1 MKEYRQV
8 LNFTYKNQEYVMYL
22 DNDNKRFFLKVI
34 DGQFAYLTDKEFA
47 ELTIFFASNP
57 KIMKVVGKKKI
68 KLIPSIVSG
77 GITTILSFSVLTG
90 CFKSSEIQV
99 DNLFPSRA
107 TSEIVTDVED
117 FKNIMSLS
125 DSHTLDSE
133 NDTYEYK
140 DNTLYIYDKDFLD
153 LVMEKEN
160 ITYDMLCR
168 QIDRNNCIPPEFKSV
183 LYDYCLALT
192 TKHPNV
198 DLRVFYNNLKTL
210 EVETCTSE
218 EIEVKTG
225 ISGSYGCYDSS
236 KNEIY
241 VIKNYDYN
249 NDLWA
254 HQVIFHEL
262 THCAI
267 IGNYEIDGL
276 KVKVQ
281 PEGPKFNNEITSE
294 ALTTLFTVSLFDYE
308 ENGLAYQLQSNYHKI
323 MLDCLDDNYSLDD
336 YFNHSLSYFEN
347 ALNKYN
353 GNDDAAVILELI
365 QTQFKDYHSTLINA
379 SKEEYYP
386 IIGYVCD
393 MYYKSHISPYME
405 YDEMIDVAETLYS
418 KVSRYVPNEYKIEKK
433 QFYDHLDNYLQYV
446 NKDRTR

>member
-8 LNFTYKNQEYVMYL
+8 LKFNYKNHEYVMLL
-22 DNDNKRFFLKVI
+22 DNDNKRFFLKI
-34 DGQFAYLTDKEFA
+34 IGDKLTYLTDE
-47 ELTIFFASNP
+47 EYIDLTIFFASNP

-68 KLIPSIVSG
+68 KLIPSIISG
-77 GITTILSFSVLTG
+77 GITTILTFSVLTS
-90 CFKSSEIQV
+90 CFKSSENQV
-99 DNLFPSRA
+99 NNLFPDKT
-107 TSEIVTDVED
+107 TSEIVKDEED

-125 DSHTLDSE
+125 DSQTIDSE

-140 DNTLYIYDKDFLD
+140 GHTLYIYDKDYLD
-153 LVMEKEN
+153 LVFKNEN
-160 ITYDMLCR
+160 ITYGMLCR
-168 QIDRNNCIPPEFKSV
+168 QIDMNVNIPSDFKSI

-218 EIEVKTG
+218 EIELKTG
-225 ISGSYGCYDSS
+225 ISDSYGCYDSF
-236 KNEIY
+236 KNKIY
-241 VIKNYDYN
+241 VIKDFDYN

-267 IGNYEIDGL
+267 IGNYEIDGR
-276 KVKVQ
+276 KVRVQ
-281 PEGPKFNNEITSE
+281 PEGSKFNNEITSE

-308 ENGLAYQLQSNYHKI
+308 ENSLSYQLQSNFHKI
-323 MLDCLDDNYSLDD
+323 MLDCLGDNYSLDD

-353 GNDDAAVILELI
+353 GSEDAAVILELI
-365 QTQFKDYHSTLINA
+365 QTQFKDYHSTMINV

-386 IIGYVCD
+386 IYEYVCD
-393 MYYKSHISPYME
+393 MYYKSNISPYMRR
-405 YDEMIDVAETLYS
+405 DEMIEVADSLYR
-418 KVSRYVPNEYKIEKK
+418 KVSRYVPNDYKIEKK
-433 QFYDHLDNYLQYV
+433 LFYDYLDNYLQNV
-446 NKDRTR
+446 KKDRTR